1 MATLAATVATAVAAG
16 GLSNKVL
23 SGLIDGR
30 LKCMLEDY
38 TIGGST
44 EVSGST
50 IDIGGI
56 IPKGAN
62 VVAIIIYV
70 STNQT
75 ALTLS
80 VGDDESATR
89 YANAITSLQTA
100 GTYLIGGQNYVVDM
114 TTPSTPDN
122 QIVLTTGGATMTAGT
137 LKVAVIY
144 SID

>member
-30 LKCMLEDY
+30 IKCMIDTY

-50 IDIGGI
+50 IDIGGKM
-56 IPKGAN
+56 PKGAN
-62 VVAIIIYV
+62 VIAIIIFV

-75 ALTLS
+75 SLTVS

-89 YANAITSLQTA
+89 YASAITSLQTA
-100 GTYLIGGQNYVVDM
+100 GTYLIGGKNYVVDL
-114 TTPSTPDN
+114 TTASTPDD
-122 QIVLTTGGATMTAGT
+122 QIVITTGGATMTAGT
-137 LKVAVIY
+137 LQVAVLY